1 MMSCAEVRLS
11 LGALALGALD
21 ADETVIV
28 EAHLAECAECRAEY
42 DELVGVT
49 AFLGR
54 VSAGDVAQAVRP
66 PRAVLDRMLDAGVK
80 RRRRS
85 RVLLAAAAAA
95 VVVAGGGAVVTALT
109 NTATTQPT
117 VASAQDAPRTLNAP
131 PEAARDSDPDA
142 VMPKAAPDDSAALAE
157 QVPART
163 LRGKDGEISGHV
175 QVFSEEN
182 GSRVEVSLDGVPPGA
197 RYDLVAVGR
206 DDTKKVAGSAIAAEA
221 RYTSEPGHSFT
232 GNTSFT
238 PGEIQRFEV
247 VDASGRLLLTLQ
259 GP

>member
-1 MMSCAEVRLS
+1 MMRCEEVRLS
-11 LGALALGALD
+11 LGAHALGALE
-21 ADETVIV
+21 ADEAVVV

-42 DELVGVT
+42 DELAGVT

-66 PRAVLDRMLDAGVK
+66 PRAVLDRMLDAGVR

-95 VVVAGGGAVVTALT
+95 VVVAGGGVVVSALT
-109 NTATTQPT
+109 NTATTQPA
-117 VASAQDAPRTLNAP
+117 VVSAPDTGAEKAPREAPNDTGQDA
-131 PEAARDSDPDA
+131 
-142 VMPKAAPDDSAALAE
+142 VVPKAAPDDSAALAQ
-157 QVPART
+157 QVPALT
-163 LRGKDGEISGHV
+163 MRGQDGKISG
-175 QVFSEEN
+175 QVRVFAEEN

-197 RYDLVAVGR
+197 RCDLIAVGA
-206 DDTKKVAGSAIAAEA
+206 DDTKKVAGGAIAAEA
-221 RYTSEPGHSFT
+221 RYTSEADYSFT

-238 PGEIQRFEV
+238 PGEIERFEV
-247 VDASGRLLLTLQ
+247 VDAAGRLLLTLE